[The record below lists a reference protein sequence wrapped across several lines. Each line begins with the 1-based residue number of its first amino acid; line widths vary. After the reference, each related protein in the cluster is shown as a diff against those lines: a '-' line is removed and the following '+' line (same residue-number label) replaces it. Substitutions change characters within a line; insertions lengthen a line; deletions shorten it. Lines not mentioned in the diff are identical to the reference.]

1 MAKNNNFITRF
12 YNESYNFL
20 FKKLNNIKFDKSGNK
35 NNLKQDIKYLEHSTV
50 PSTAWL
56 LNLKRLY
63 NLSKKHVDI
72 VNYHFL
78 DVGCG
83 NGIPLIY
90 AYKKLKFKSYSGF
103 DFVSRYTK
111 ISKYNIKSSID
122 KNKIKDLFVFE
133 SNAAEI
139 DLDKNK
145 SYFIFMFNPFDAMV
159 MKKFLENNYETL
171 KMTKSI
177 ISYSNYNQLDVI
189 KNYSRN
195 IKKIEKYKLAVIY
208 F

>member
-1 MAKNNNFITRF
+1 MVRNNNFITRL

-20 FKKLNNIKFDKSGNK
+20 FEKLNNIKINKSENK
-35 NNLKQDIKYLEHSTV
+35 NNSKQDIKYSEHSTALT
-50 PSTAWL
+50 TAWL

-63 NLSKKHVDI
+63 KLSKKHVDI
-72 VNYHFL
+72 TNYHFL

-103 DFVSRYTK
+103 DFVLEYVE
-111 ISKYNIKSSID
+111 ISKNNIKSSID

-139 DLDKNK
+139 NLDKNK
-145 SYFIFMFNPFDAMV
+145 SYFIFMFNPFDGIV
-159 MKKFLENNYETL
+159 MKKFLENNYEIL

-177 ISYSNYNQLDVI
+177 ISYSNYYQLDVI
-189 KNYSRN
+189 KNYSKN